1 MNILFPTDKP
11 RGVQESCGEDDSAAE
26 SLGASPPNGRF
37 VYGPDFAPEIP
48 FLMNGAQSHVLSGN
62 YGDGN
67 REVKSKDSSSNGDY
81 GANNEELIDNLLAAP
96 EQRTAEDA
104 SSVDSHVLR
113 SREDRVVREEQE
125 TEREQQAESERGG
138 EMERQEAET
147 RPPRQGGV
155 SAESLWLCEHYQRRC
170 SVQFPCC
177 TQFYPCH
184 RCHNSSANCEEAKA
198 SVDATHFKCSVCQF
212 EQEVSFC
219 FLSLK
224 VHVTVLGS
232 LGKTKASAAKLNALN
247 KSYDWLNQANCNLV
261 TPAECII
268 SFYAVHQTT
277 S

>member
-11 RGVQESCGEDDSAAE
+11 RGILESCGEDDSAAE
-26 SLGASPPNGRF
+26 SLGASPPNSRF
-37 VYGPDFAPEIP
+37 IYGPDFVPGILP
-48 FLMNGAQSHVLSGN
+48 LYLIYGAQSHVLCGN
-62 YGDGN
+62 DGDGN
-67 REVKSKDSSSNGDY
+67 REVKSEDSSSNEDY

-104 SSVDSHVLR
+104 SSVVSHVVR
-113 SREDRVVREEQE
+113 SRELEKTPTKRDRMVREERE
-125 TEREQQAESERGG
+125 TEREQQGESERVG

-147 RPPRQGGV
+147 SPPRQGGV

-177 TQFYPCH
+177 TRFYPCH

-198 SVDATHFKCSVCQF
+198 SVDATHFKCSLCQF

-224 VHVTVLGS
+224 VHVTVIGS
-232 LGKTKASAAKLNALN
+232 LGKTKASAEKLNASN
-247 KSYDWLNQANCNLV
+247 KS
-261 TPAECII
+261 
-268 SFYAVHQTT
+268 
-277 S
+277 